1 MSPLFKHFTPIALPH
16 RVADRFKFLKR
27 RRVEAIVF
35 LLVMC
40 GFFGYLGHVMGASNL
55 LNSIMKTAFDKLTN
69 TVLYI
74 MGITV
79 LSGALAKLCV
89 EFGALRL
96 LELLLKPLVRP
107 LYNLPSVA
115 ALAPLMAFFSDNP
128 ATISLARD
136 KTFRSYLTERELV
149 SLPNFGT
156 SFGMGLIVITYMSSQ
171 GFFSGAMVGL
181 LGAALGGIVAT
192 RLMQHLVR
200 KSIPKPSPEE
210 LAQIRA
216 AHTNEGIGFQSRG
229 NVFDRFLSAILDG
242 GKSGVDLG
250 LAIIPGVLIISTFVT
265 LITFGPI
272 DPQVG
277 YQGLAGEGVP
287 ILTHGAQKI
296 SSVFRL
302 LFGFEHPELIA
313 FPITSLG
320 SVGAALAVVPRFV
333 NQGILGGNEVAVF
346 TAIGMCWSGFLSTYT
361 AIFDAL
367 EHRSLTSKAILAQ
380 MVGGISAGV
389 LAHLLWLLL
398 QCL

>member
-1 MSPLFKHFTPIALPH
+1 M
-16 RVADRFKFLKR
+16 
-27 RRVEAIVF
+27 
-35 LLVMC
+35 
-40 GFFGYLGHVMGASNL
+40 
-55 LNSIMKTAFDKLTN
+55 
-69 TVLYI
+69 
-74 MGITV
+74 
-79 LSGALAKLCV
+79 
-89 EFGALRL
+89 
-96 LELLLKPLVRP
+96 
-107 LYNLPSVA
+107 
-115 ALAPLMAFFSDNP
+115 
-128 ATISLARD
+128 
-136 KTFRSYLTERELV
+136 
-149 SLPNFGT
+149 
-156 SFGMGLIVITYMSSQ
+156 
-171 GFFSGAMVGL
+171 
-181 LGAALGGIVAT
+181 
-192 RLMQHLVR
+192 
-200 KSIPKPSPEE
+200 
-210 LAQIRA
+210 
-216 AHTNEGIGFQSRG
+216 
-229 NVFDRFLSAILDG
+229 
-242 GKSGVDLG
+242 
-250 LAIIPGVLIISTFVT
+250 LIISTFVT

-287 ILTHGAQKI
+287 ILTQGAQKI

-380 MVGGISAGV
+380 MVGGISAGI